1 METKKTSVLFGVV
14 VIGFLLVISVLIKNF
29 NVKRV
34 NDFKAYASTITK
46 IVVLNNDR
54 IKILSDQLAA
64 LERENDDLRGTLTNT
79 RNDLDTLSKKLAQ
92 ASPVIVP
99 TNLPATATAPAPAAA
114 TK

>member
-14 VIGFLLVISVLIKNF
+14 VIAFLLVISILIKNF

-34 NDFKAYASTITK
+34 NDFKAYAATLTK
-46 IVVLNNDR
+46 IVSLNNDR
-54 IKILSDQLAA
+54 VRVLSDQLAA
-64 LERENDDLRGTLTNT
+64 IERENEDLRGTLTNT

-92 ASPVIVP
+92 AYPVRAP
-99 TNLPATATAPAPAAA
+99 NTAPVTVAA